1 MRISLGIGLSNQT
14 YGGMTMYVENIIC
27 DIEDLI
33 FDVKAAGC
41 RAYDNRKDAD
51 RVFTQ
56 SDFDVCQAV
65 FDGLICASNALDN
78 AKEDFQSIEE
88 RLRKIIEGIQMEAL
102 SAQARGR
109 AISEAT
115 KVQGK

>member
-1 MRISLGIGLSNQT
+1 
-14 YGGMTMYVENIIC
+14 MYVENIIC

-33 FDVKAAGC
+33 FDVKQAGS
-41 RAYDNRKDAD
+41 RAYDNKREAD
-51 RVFTQ
+51 R
-56 SDFDVCQAV
+56 S
-65 FDGLICASNALDN
+65 LSNAENGNFPSDAYYTVSEGLVGASHALDK
-78 AKEDFQSIEE
+78 ASDDFLSIEE

-115 KVQGK
+115 KVQNK

>member
-1 MRISLGIGLSNQT
+1 
-14 YGGMTMYVENIIC
+14 MYVENIIC

-33 FDVKAAGC
+33 FDVKQAGC
-41 RAYDNRKDAD
+41 RAYDSRRDAE
-51 RVFTQ
+51 RTMTLVLNECAGYPKAYRTI
-56 SDFDVCQAV
+56 
-65 FDGLICASNALDN
+65 FDGMVDASQALDK
-78 AKEDFQSIEE
+78 ASGDFLNIEE

-115 KVQGK
+115 KAQGK

>member
-1 MRISLGIGLSNQT
+1 
-14 YGGMTMYVENIIC
+14 MYVENIIC

-33 FDVKAAGC
+33 FDVKQAGC

-56 SDFDVCQAV
+56 SDFDVDQAV
-65 FDGLICASNALDN
+65 FDGLICASHALDK
-78 AKEDFQSIEE
+78 ASDDFQSIEE

-102 SAQARGR
+102 SER
-109 AISEAT
+109 
-115 KVQGK
+115 VQGK

>member
-1 MRISLGIGLSNQT
+1 
-14 YGGMTMYVENIIC
+14 MYVENIIC
-27 DIEDLI
+27 DIEDLV
-33 FDVKAAGC
+33 FDVEQAGC
-41 RAYDNRKDAD
+41 RAYDNRKDVD

-56 SDFDVCQAV
+56 LDFDDFQTVS
-65 FDGLICASNALDN
+65 DGLVDASQALDK

-102 SAQARGR
+102 SAKARGR
-109 AISEAT
+109 ANSEAT

>member
-1 MRISLGIGLSNQT
+1 
-14 YGGMTMYVENIIC
+14 MYVENIIC

-33 FDVKAAGC
+33 FDVKQAGC
-41 RAYDNRKDAD
+41 RAYDNRKDVD

-56 SDFDVCQAV
+56 LDFDDFQAV
-65 FDGLICASNALDN
+65 SDGLVDASQALDK

-88 RLRKIIEGIQMEAL
+88 RLRKIIEGIEMEAL

-109 AISEAT
+109 ATLEAT
-115 KVQGK
+115 KAQGK

>member
-1 MRISLGIGLSNQT
+1 
-14 YGGMTMYVENIIC
+14 MYVEKIIC

-33 FDVKAAGC
+33 FDVKPAGC
-41 RAYDNRKDAD
+41 RAYDNRKDVD

-56 SDFDVCQAV
+56 LDFDDFQAV
-65 FDGLICASNALDN
+65 SDGLVDASQALDK

-88 RLRKIIEGIQMEAL
+88 RLRKIIEGIEMEAL

-109 AISEAT
+109 ATLEAT